1 MGKGYVVP
9 LIASF
14 RNIFPH
20 FPSACKGHCTQ
31 HLNGNKSPQKASIR
45 SAGLLCSVNR
55 PANRRQ
61 AVTCVITRH
70 FWSVHPNYRAKKK
83 KTRSSTALSSTHIS
97 KSNQVQSINKKKF
110 SLKNATTVVNVQ
122 PPYPLHPSLSLT
134 AIYCSSYPWT
144 CACRHL
150 LHSQTS
156 DENYLIAFH
165 VATCRRL
172 HRVSANLQHGCL
184 SSIQTPATFPFAA
197 HFIPV
202 FSLSSW
208 WQYLCILLISAWNS
222 VLDSLVSAPHIHA
235 HSTWFISSHTTHS
248 LLCLLS
254 GSSTSMQSHKN
265 RNWVSLLTS
274 ALPAPKTQILEAPCL
289 SVEWINQ
296 PIKKKEAIKNQ
307 ENNFK
312 SVSTLKNALL

>member
-1 MGKGYVVP
+1 MQTPPQGLSKLTAWLP
-9 LIASF
+9 LQYSNSSHI
-14 RNIFPH
+14 
-20 FPSACKGHCTQ
+20 
-31 HLNGNKSPQKASIR
+31 SI
-45 SAGLLCSVNR
+45 CC
-55 PANRRQ
+55 P
-61 AVTCVITRH
+61 
-70 FWSVHPNYRAKKK
+70 VHP
-83 KTRSSTALSSTHIS
+83 SVL
-97 KSNQVQSINKKKF
+97 
-110 SLKNATTVVNVQ
+110 
-122 PPYPLHPSLSLT
+122 P
-134 AIYCSSYPWT
+134 
-144 CACRHL
+144 
-150 LHSQTS
+150 
-156 DENYLIAFH
+156 
-165 VATCRRL
+165 
-172 HRVSANLQHGCL
+172 
-184 SSIQTPATFPFAA
+184 
-197 HFIPV
+197 
-202 FSLSSW
+202 LSSW